1 MIHTVCSL
9 FFYQPDAISTFCP
22 AKASIFYTFFQI
34 SSFRSGWLPIYF
46 VNITHRFLL
55 IFIDFPS
62 NCHCIHTIFFL
73 FTLHLFSKTAVD
85 SHFFPCRNLR
95 FLECMLY
102 ASLLVFIHPAK
113 SKAPHRNVRTFRWG
127 VPHLS
132 APKTVFG
139 LFPIHRTCPQ
149 HHAGKLR
156 MLHRIREMLGFQTE
170 AVPVVINRSALSH
183 NVGFLQKV
191 AGVQLKARLG
201 GAALQTD
208 AAVWAV
214 GQRAGLVLP
223 WSQDIVV
230 VIS

>member
-85 SHFFPCRNLR
+85 SHFF
-95 FLECMLY
+95 
-102 ASLLVFIHPAK
+102 
-113 SKAPHRNVRTFRWG
+113 
-127 VPHLS
+127 
-132 APKTVFG
+132 
-139 LFPIHRTCPQ
+139 
-149 HHAGKLR
+149 
-156 MLHRIREMLGFQTE
+156 
-170 AVPVVINRSALSH
+170 
-183 NVGFLQKV
+183 
-191 AGVQLKARLG
+191 
-201 GAALQTD
+201 
-208 AAVWAV
+208 
-214 GQRAGLVLP
+214 RAGISAFWNVCSMQVCLSLFILP
-223 WSQDIVV
+223 KAKYLAGMSVHSGGVYLIYLQRKRYSVFSRYTAPARSTTLGNSGCSIAFGKCWVSRQKP
-230 VIS
+230 SRL